1 MRVIGMETHQI
12 RQYLRQMA
20 AGTLEPEKEPL
31 LLEMLA
37 AATEEQLEEVYPAAE
52 FADVRPAHVSRRELD
67 KVYRKITG
75 TRQTPVRYLYAW
87 RAACAVLALV
97 VSGFLYWAHRTQQPG
112 ARQVAEAASW
122 NTFSTAE
129 GETRLI
135 TLADQSRIYL
145 NGASE
150 LKIPA
155 TFGAG
160 KREVR
165 LVKGEAFLVVHQDP
179 GKPFV
184 AQMGA
189 VQVNV
194 LGTSFNLRNYPDEQE
209 SSVSVQTGKVA
220 MQLEATGEELILAA
234 GRKGIFN
241 KQRNR
246 LALAENAGRPGS
258 WTKRE
263 FYFDDAPLRDVFR
276 DLQYTYG
283 LRFEV
288 EDERML
294 DRPVRA
300 TFRQQQPDEIV
311 RILSLMGQFKYTIK
325 DSLVIIHTTKN

>member
-1 MRVIGMETHQI
+1 METHQI

-20 AGTLEPEKEPL
+20 AGKLEPEKEDL
-31 LLEMLA
+31 LLEVLA
-37 AATEEQLEEVYPAAE
+37 SATEAQLEEIYPASE
-52 FADVRPAHVSRRELD
+52 FADVRPVSVSRRELD
-67 KVYRKITG
+67 KAYHKVTG
-75 TRQTPVRYLYAW
+75 ARRTPLRYLYAW

-97 VSGFLYWAHRTQQPG
+97 VSGFLYRAYRAQQPG
-112 ARQVAEAASW
+112 AQLVAEAASW

-129 GETRLI
+129 GETKLI

-155 TFGAG
+155 TFNAG

-165 LVKGEAFLVVHQDP
+165 LLKGEAFLVVHQDA

-194 LGTSFNLRNYPDEQE
+194 LGTSFNLRNYPGEQE

-220 MQLEATGEELILAA
+220 MQLEATGEALILAA

-241 KQRNR
+241 KQRNS
-246 LALAENAGRPGS
+246 LAMAVNAGKPGS

-288 EDERML
+288 EDKRML
-294 DRPVRA
+294 DRPVKA
-300 TFRQQQPDEIV
+300 TFRQQQPEEIV
-311 RILSLMGQFKYTIK
+311 RILSLMGQFRYTMK
-325 DSLVIIHTTKN
+325 DSLVIVHK